1 MKLFIIANRLP
12 VKAQK
17 TANGHFEFTRSEGGL
32 ATGLASLEMDIEIH
46 WIGWPGIFI
55 DNIQERQDIQ
65 NQLESMNFHPV
76 FLTEPQ
82 IRNYY
87 EGYSNSTLWPLCHY
101 FYTFVEY
108 ENLYWE
114 TYKEVN
120 MLFSLKTSEL
130 ATSGDVV
137 WIHDYQLMLAPKML
151 RDLSQGLNIG
161 YFLHI
166 PFPSYE
172 LFRILPERAEI
183 LNGLLGADLIAFHT
197 HDYMRHFISTAERV
211 MSLHFELD
219 KVLYSNRVVQVDSIP
234 MGINFELYNNAI
246 LNPVIKKKAEQFR
259 MEYGHH
265 KLILSVDRL
274 DYSKGI
280 MHRLKGFTRFLE
292 DNPGYHEKVSLV
304 MVVVPSRSN
313 VRRYAK
319 LKKSI
324 DEAIGAING
333 KYSTIHWTPIYYFY
347 YGFQF
352 EELVALY
359 HIADIA
365 LVSPLRDGMNLVAK
379 EYVAAK
385 RNNPGVLILSEM
397 AGASA
402 QLSDAL
408 TINPNDVNQI
418 SSALRI
424 AMEMPVE
431 QQLIAMQG
439 MRESV
444 AFHTVNRW
452 AELFINQLMAIRRKN
467 LENDMKRMTGENVEK
482 ICKAYRKSK
491 KRLLILDYDGTLSP
505 FRDRPRDAVPT
516 SETLDLIGNLIAEL
530 KNKIVISS
538 GRDHNTLEE
547 WFGSLKIDMAAEHG
561 AFYKEEGQWFRTGE
575 PVSWNPEI
583 LRILETFVNKTPKS
597 ALEIKE
603 TALVWHYRKVDAWLA
618 SLREQQLINLL
629 IEPCSRLNLQI
640 MRGNKIVEIKPPVF
654 SKGSEAKRL
663 LKKSRYDF
671 ILAIGDDI
679 TDEDTFRALP
689 KRSYTIKIGN
699 PSDNA
704 KYYMLSQS
712 ETLPFLEL
720 LLGCSG
726 PDKARK

>member
-17 TANGHFEFTRSEGGL
+17 ITNGHFEFTRSEGGL
-32 ATGLASLEMDIEIH
+32 ATGLASLELDVEMH

-55 DNIQERQDIQ
+55 EDSQEKKDVRD
-65 NQLESMNFHPV
+65 QLEAMNFHPV
-76 FLTEPQ
+76 FLTVSQ

-120 MLFSLKTSEL
+120 TLFSRKTAEI
-130 ATSGDVV
+130 AAPGDIV
-137 WIHDYQLMLAPKML
+137 WIHDYQLMLVPQML
-151 RDLSQGLNIG
+151 RNLSQSLNIG

-197 HDYMRHFISTAERV
+197 HDYMRHFISTVERV
-211 MSLHFELD
+211 MGLHFDLD

-246 LNPVIKKKAEQFR
+246 LNPEIKKKADQFR
-259 MEYGHH
+259 SEYGKH

-280 MHRLKGFTRFLE
+280 MHRLKGFARFIE

-324 DEAIGAING
+324 DEAIGSMNG

-385 RNNPGVLILSEM
+385 RDSPGVLVLSEM

-418 SSALRI
+418 SESLRS

-431 QQLIAMQG
+431 QQLISMQR

-452 AELFINQLMAIRRKN
+452 ADLFINQLLTIRRKN
-467 LENDMKRMTGENVEK
+467 IENDMKRMTGDNVKK
-482 ICKAYRKSK
+482 ICKAYRNSK
-491 KRLLILDYDGTLSP
+491 NRLLILDYDGTLSP
-505 FRDRPRDAVPT
+505 FRNRPR
-516 SETLDLIGNLIAEL
+516 
-530 KNKIVISS
+530 
-538 GRDHNTLEE
+538 
-547 WFGSLKIDMAAEHG
+547 
-561 AFYKEEGQWFRTGE
+561 
-575 PVSWNPEI
+575 
-583 LRILETFVNKTPKS
+583 
-597 ALEIKE
+597 
-603 TALVWHYRKVDAWLA
+603 
-618 SLREQQLINLL
+618 
-629 IEPCSRLNLQI
+629 
-640 MRGNKIVEIKPPVF
+640 
-654 SKGSEAKRL
+654 
-663 LKKSRYDF
+663 
-671 ILAIGDDI
+671 
-679 TDEDTFRALP
+679 
-689 KRSYTIKIGN
+689 
-699 PSDNA
+699 
-704 KYYMLSQS
+704 
-712 ETLPFLEL
+712 
-720 LLGCSG
+720 
-726 PDKARK
+726 

>member
-530 KNKIVISS
+530 KNKIVISK
-538 GRDHNTLEE
+538 
-547 WFGSLKIDMAAEHG
+547 W
-561 AFYKEEGQWFRTGE
+561 Q
-575 PVSWNPEI
+575 
-583 LRILETFVNKTPKS
+583 
-597 ALEIKE
+597 
-603 TALVWHYRKVDAWLA
+603 
-618 SLREQQLINLL
+618 
-629 IEPCSRLNLQI
+629 
-640 MRGNKIVEIKPPVF
+640 
-654 SKGSEAKRL
+654 
-663 LKKSRYDF
+663 
-671 ILAIGDDI
+671 
-679 TDEDTFRALP
+679 
-689 KRSYTIKIGN
+689 
-699 PSDNA
+699 
-704 KYYMLSQS
+704 
-712 ETLPFLEL
+712 
-720 LLGCSG
+720 G
-726 PDKARK
+726 P